1 MARSDIKSII
11 YSKDKSPLDFQFESL
26 VAPPLLSMMTMEDI
40 ARLNTIAK
48 SIKYSSKIELKL
60 NEIDKIMKP
69 RGFIKFHA
77 GTNRIVYRPLEV
89 PSMVVKI
96 AIDRVGLRDNPD
108 EYENQ
113 FLLKPFVTK
122 VFEVSPCGTIGSFER
137 VQPLTS
143 RAEFMSM
150 AEDIFELINN
160 KIIGEYIL
168 EDIGTD
174 YFMNWGVRNSSK

>member
-1 MARSDIKSII
+1 MARADITSIM

-26 VAPPLLSMMTMEDI
+26 VAPPLLSLITMEDI
-40 ARLNTIAK
+40 NKLNKIAK

-60 NEIDKIMKP
+60 QEIDKIMRN
-69 RGFIKFHA
+69 RGFVKFHA

-89 PSMVVKI
+89 PNIIVKI

-108 EYENQ
+108 EYNNQ

-137 VQPLTS
+137 VQPITS
-143 RAEFMSM
+143 RAEFLSL
-150 AEDIFELINN
+150 ADDIFELINN

-168 EDIGTD
+168 EDIGTS
-174 YFMNWGVRNSSK
+174 YFMNWGIRDSST